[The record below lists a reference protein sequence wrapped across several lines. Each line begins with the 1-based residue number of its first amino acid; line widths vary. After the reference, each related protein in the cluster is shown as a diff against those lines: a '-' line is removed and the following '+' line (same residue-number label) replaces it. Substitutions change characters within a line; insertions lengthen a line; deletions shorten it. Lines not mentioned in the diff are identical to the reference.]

1 MGRLQNNRCYLQIN
15 GREYADPDAT
25 NEPGIFVSIDD
36 QPYTSEDVDTT
47 GGSGTEWKGTGAGLT
62 SQALTITILC
72 DDQRWIQDISTV
84 TNGLGHGTIVPIEY
98 GKNGRTAGN
107 LRHRANYKVSPPS
120 GPPID
125 VNKPVYMLTINAMS
139 DGEPIVNSYAG
150 ATYT

>member
-1 MGRLQNNRCYLQIN
+1 MGRLQNNRCYLEIN

-36 QPYTSEDVDTT
+36 QPYNLRTWIPRAGRARNGRVR
-47 GGSGTEWKGTGAGLT
+47 APGLT